1 MSSNNQQDAPLALK
15 FLGQMAVLRD
25 GAAVDLPRS
34 KKTRALLAYLALSNR
49 PRRRD
54 TLCAIFWDRPDDP
67 KGALRWSLSKLRP
80 ILLGADGN
88 CLKADGDLVQIDTS
102 TLNVDVLD
110 LQRLSKN
117 LDASES
123 EELDSHVQ
131 AGDLLEGFSLPH
143 CPNFELWLA
152 EQRENMRRARLGLL
166 NALFE
171 RHRSDPEHALSYA
184 RALAEIAPSDADARL
199 QLIDMLYRT
208 GRDSEAERQA
218 EMARELLADNVH
230 RTTFDAKLSHA
241 RREASTAPSLQPAP
255 TPQPAK
261 EAPPGETEPE
271 LKLPSKPSIAVLP
284 FQTFGAAAGDQDEVF
299 AIGLTHDIIMRIS
312 RLRWLF
318 VIARGSAF
326 NILNQSSDVRDIAQ
340 RLGVRYLM
348 QGNVAISGGKLR
360 VDVALIDAPSRTEI
374 WVEQFVRDLDDIFA
388 LQREISD
395 AITLCLQIEIE
406 EAEQR
411 RALDSPM
418 SNLDAWSAY
427 HRGVWHMHQFKKP
440 DFDRAE
446 QFFDRAIALAP
457 HEPRAYAG
465 LSFVYFQR
473 AFLRLTP
480 DYDDALKRS
489 LELAEQSVAAEP
501 REALGHWALGR
512 TFLMYKEYEQSVE
525 ELENAIS
532 LNPNFAGAHF
542 SLSRTFFANG
552 SSESGIE
559 SADIARRLSPY
570 DPLRFA
576 MLSVRANCLVQLGQ
590 FDEAA
595 DWVVRAARQPN
606 AHHHIVAIA
615 AYCTGLAGRT
625 DLARQFLKRL
635 QDVRPD
641 YRMEDFLLA
650 FPLREKAH
658 IELVRDGFA
667 KAGLRT

>member
-1 MSSNNQQDAPLALK
+1 
-15 FLGQMAVLRD
+15 MAVLRD
-25 GAAVDLPRS
+25 ATAADLPRS
-34 KKTRALLAYLALSNR
+34 KKTRALLAYLALSTR

-54 TLCAIFWDRPDDP
+54 ALCAIFWDRPDDP

-80 ILLGADGN
+80 LLQIGDGN
-88 CLKADGDLVQIDTS
+88 ALKADGDLVQIDTS
-102 TLNVDVLD
+102 AFSVDVLE
-110 LQRLSKN
+110 LQKLSEN
-117 LDASES
+117 PDPSGS
-123 EELDSHVQ
+123 DELEALAN

-152 EQRENMRRARLGLL
+152 EQRENLRRARTALL
-166 NALFE
+166 NTLFE
-171 RHRSDPEHALSYA
+171 RCQTDPESALPHARS
-184 RALAEIAPSDADARL
+184 LAEIAPSDPDARL
-199 QLIDMLYRT
+199 RLIDLLYQT
-208 GRDSEAERQA
+208 GRESEAERQA

-230 RTTFDAKLSHA
+230 RTTFDAKLSRA
-241 RREASTAPSLQPAP
+241 RHEASTTSSPHSTPATQPVKEVPSGGA
-255 TPQPAK
+255 
-261 EAPPGETEPE
+261 EIEPE

-284 FQTFGAAAGDQDEVF
+284 FQTLGAAAGDQDEVF

-326 NILNQSSDVRDIAQ
+326 NILSQSSDVRDIAQ

-374 WVEQFVRDLDDIFA
+374 WVEQYVRDLDDIFDV
-388 LQREISD
+388 QREISD
-395 AITLCLQIEIE
+395 AITQCLQIEIE

-411 RALDSPM
+411 RALDTPTH
-418 SNLDAWSAY
+418 NLDAWSAY

-446 QFFDRAIALAP
+446 EFFDRAIALEP
-457 HEPRAYAG
+457 HGSRAYAG

-473 AFLRLTP
+473 AFLRLTS
-480 DYDDALKRS
+480 DYDSALKRS
-489 LELAEQSVAAEP
+489 LELAEQSVAVDP
-501 REALGHWALGR
+501 KEALGHWALGR
-512 TFLMYKEYEQSVE
+512 TFLMYKEYEQSIE
-525 ELENAIS
+525 ELENAIT

-590 FDEAA
+590 FEEAA

-625 DLARQFLKRL
+625 DLASQFLKRL
-635 QDVRPD
+635 HDIRPD

-658 IELVRDGFA
+658 IELVREGFA
-667 KAGLRT
+667 KAGLRS